1 MKVQHYQVSRKR
13 KSRRGRMI
21 AFRTAVILFV
31 CLIVGGGVYL
41 GLRLWGPLQTS
52 PSSSESGSPQSN
64 PPESADSGDAPAG
77 SSSAADSSSR
87 GGDTS
92 APANADYSILDDAV
106 FVGNS
111 VIDDLNTYNIL
122 PNSDFFART
131 GLTVT
136 TVMTKSTVKGTVP
149 VIDELNNKKYGK
161 VILMFGLNELGWD
174 YPSVFK
180 EDYGKVIDAVRQ
192 RQPDAKIYI
201 QSLLPVS
208 AAASQKNTNNVN
220 NPRIREYNALLKEL
234 AQEKKVVYLDVASAL
249 QDAQGNLPD
258 EASADGIHPNIAYCH
273 RWVDYIRDSL
283 EQ

>member
-1 MKVQHYQVSRKR
+1 
-13 KSRRGRMI
+13 
-21 AFRTAVILFV
+21 
-31 CLIVGGGVYL
+31 
-41 GLRLWGPLQTS
+41 
-52 PSSSESGSPQSN
+52 
-64 PPESADSGDAPAG
+64 
-77 SSSAADSSSR
+77 
-87 GGDTS
+87 
-92 APANADYSILDDAV
+92 
-106 FVGNS
+106 
-111 VIDDLNTYNIL
+111 
-122 PNSDFFART
+122 
-131 GLTVT
+131 
-136 TVMTKSTVKGTVP
+136 
-149 VIDELNNKKYGK
+149 
-161 VILMFGLNELGWD
+161 MFGLNELGWD

-192 RQPDAKIYI
+192 RQPNAKIYI